1 MIRTRLG
8 DLRNDNDYSQQTI
21 ANILSVSRRTY
32 SGWENNRLIP
42 IEYLVKLTD
51 LYNVSLDYILYNSN
65 DSVRNYTPKKFDKK
79 QISKNLIMYRKKLN
93 KSQSTIAEDIHV
105 NQSTVSMWENN
116 SINIQI
122 DSLKSLSKVFNI
134 SIDKLVGIE

>member
-1 MIRTRLG
+1 MKEYSKGEAIRIIREWTNLTQKEFAKQIG
-8 DLRNDNDYSQQTI
+8 K
-21 ANILSVSRRTY
+21 AKRTVEQY
-32 SGWENNRLIP
+32 EAG
-42 IEYLVKLTD
+42 
-51 LYNVSLDYILYNSN
+51 
-65 DSVRNYTPKKFDKK
+65 FDKK

-122 DSLKSLSKVFNI
+122 DSLKSLAKVFNI